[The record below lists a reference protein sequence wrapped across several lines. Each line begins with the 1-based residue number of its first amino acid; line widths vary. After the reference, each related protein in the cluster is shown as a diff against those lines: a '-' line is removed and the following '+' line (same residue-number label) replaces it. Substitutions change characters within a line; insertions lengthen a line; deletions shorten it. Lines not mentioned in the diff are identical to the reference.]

1 MPISTVI
8 VANFKNYHENYV
20 YFIFTSNTLYSI
32 SVICVKAIVI
42 IFRISVL
49 NIHLEFH
56 HLNSFQ
62 RYPVK
67 DHISEYNTVSDLT
80 IKSYRT
86 WKYKI
91 KLMNK

>member
-1 MPISTVI
+1 MSISTII

-20 YFIFTSNTLYSI
+20 DFICISNTLYSI
-32 SVICVKAIVI
+32 SMICVKTIVI
-42 IFRISVL
+42 IFRVSVL

-67 DHISEYNTVSDLT
+67 DHISEYNPVNDLT
-80 IKSYRT
+80 RKSYR
-86 WKYKI
+86 I
-91 KLMNK
+91 